1 MIRTTDL
8 SIGYLRNAQQVVV
21 QSDLHLQIS
30 PAEMLAVIGPN
41 GCGKSTLLRT
51 LGGLQ
56 PPLRG
61 SVLVGGKEL
70 EKLNMQEK
78 AGLFALVLTESVQ
91 IPYCTVNQL
100 VSMGRYPHTG
110 RFGRLN
116 REDHRKVE
124 EALERVHLR
133 ALAQRLLT
141 ELSDGERQRALVA
154 KALAQD
160 TPLIL
165 LDEPTSHLDLSNKV
179 ELMVL
184 LRELARDTGK
194 TILLSTHE
202 LELALRLS
210 DRIWLMK
217 PQAGGIEEGT
227 PSELIAQQ
235 SLQRVFKNDLF
246 GFEPETGRVQIF
258 QKQKP

>member
-1 MIRTTDL
+1 MIHTIGL
-8 SIGYLRNAQQVVV
+8 SIGYVRNAKKIVV
-21 QSDLHLQIS
+21 QNDLHLQIIR
-30 PAEMLAVIGPN
+30 AEMLAIIGPN

-51 LGGLQ
+51 LAGLQ
-56 PPLRG
+56 APLKG
-61 SVLVGGKEL
+61 SVLVEGKEL
-70 EKLNMQEK
+70 EKLSMQEK
-78 AGLFALVLTESVQ
+78 AALFALVLTEAVQ

-100 VSMGRYPHTG
+100 VSMGRYPYAG
-110 RFGRLN
+110 RFGRLG
-116 REDHRKVE
+116 REDLMKVE

-141 ELSDGERQRALVA
+141 ELSDGERQRAMVA

-160 TPLIL
+160 TPLIF

-184 LRELARDTGK
+184 LRDLARDTGK

-217 PQAGGIEEGT
+217 PQAGGIEKGS

-235 SLQRVFKNDLF
+235 SLQRIFKNDLF
-246 GFEPETGRVQIF
+246 GFEPKTGRVHIF
-258 QKQKP
+258 

>member
-1 MIRTTDL
+1 MIHTLDL
-8 SIGYLRNAQQVVV
+8 SIGYMRNAQQIVV
-21 QSDLHLQIS
+21 QSDLNLQIAR
-30 PAEMLAVIGPN
+30 AEMLAVIGPN

-51 LGGLQ
+51 LSGLQ
-56 PPLRG
+56 APLKG

-70 EKLNMQEK
+70 EKLSMPEK
-78 AGLFALVLTESVQ
+78 AALIALVLTEPVQ
-91 IPYCTVNQL
+91 IPYCSVNQL

-110 RFGRLN
+110 RFGRLS
-116 REDHRKVE
+116 REDHHKVV

-141 ELSDGERQRALVA
+141 ELSDGERQRAMVA

-160 TPLIL
+160 TPLIF

-184 LRELARDTGK
+184 LRDLARDTGK
-194 TILLSTHE
+194 TVLLSTHE

-210 DRIWLMK
+210 DRIWLMR
-217 PQAGGIEEGT
+217 PQAGGIEKGT

-235 SLQRVFKNDLF
+235 CLQRVFKNDLF
-246 GFEPETGRVQIF
+246 GFEPETGRVHIF
-258 QKQKP
+258 